1 MTGQQW
7 RRAASCARPGVDP
20 ELFFPLD
27 LDPTSPAVATARQMC
42 AGCPVRALCFDDVMS
57 AEDPARRWG
66 VFAGFTPDERTTL
79 ATRPADVVVLRPT
92 VRGGEAA

>member
-27 LDPTSPAVATARQMC
+27 LGASSSAVAVARQMC
-42 AGCPVRALCFDDVMS
+42 AGCPVRARCFDDVMS
-57 AEDPARRWG
+57 TEDPARRWG
-66 VFAGFTPDERTTL
+66 VYAGFTPDERTAL
-79 ATRPADVVVLRPT
+79 AMRPADVVVLRPA

>member
-1 MTGQQW
+1 MTARDW
-7 RRAASCARPGVDP
+7 RSAAACARGVDP

-27 LDPTSPAVATARQMC
+27 LDPTSPAVATARQVC

-57 AEDPARRWG
+57 VEDPARRWG
-66 VFAGFTPDERTTL
+66 VFAGFTPDERTALT
-79 ATRPADVVVLRPT
+79 ARPADVVVLRPT